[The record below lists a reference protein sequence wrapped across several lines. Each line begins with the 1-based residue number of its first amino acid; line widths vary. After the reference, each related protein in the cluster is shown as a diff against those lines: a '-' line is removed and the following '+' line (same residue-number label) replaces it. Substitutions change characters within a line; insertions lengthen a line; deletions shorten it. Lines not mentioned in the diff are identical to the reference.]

1 MTDAPN
7 GPWFTSLPPCET
19 LVPCGQGRHSVRW
32 EAGELRLASH
42 ADPEAELVL
51 AALGGDKA
59 RCVEIAEAWQRH
71 TADLTV
77 LGIGPR
83 GPADEI
89 TVSWDDVDAAGQ
101 AARGG
106 AGRSRVRGGTGW
118 PARRGPRWP
127 GPPSGTSSTRQEAGE
142 ASQRR
147 LDMLSLLALGTGFQI
162 RLAGQVVA
170 AHADR
175 LDEPDELGRTI
186 RSVLTA
192 ALAGRLAL
200 VAEQW
205 LGIDP
210 DQVEVSLH
218 RGTGWGSVE
227 LTGRGE
233 QRRLR
238 VSLPAWWLARVW
250 ACGLALTG
258 RHLVVAVERAGWP
271 DAQRAGPARTG
282 RRTRFAQ
289 RARRQPPVRCRRC
302 ATLGDMSAQNPAVE
316 ALGVAVAARV
326 PVLLWGAPGTGKTS
340 AIRAMAGAMGLPCET
355 VIASIREPSDFAGLP
370 IVVGGEV
377 RFAPPAWARRLAE
390 AGRGLLFLDELSTAP
405 PAVQAALLRVVLE
418 RAVGDL
424 TLPDEVAVVAAAN
437 PPEQAADGW
446 DLSAPLANRLCHL
459 AWQTEPR
466 AVADGLAGGWSAP
479 VVPVLPDGW
488 QAEEILSR
496 GLVAAFLHVRPGLAC
511 APPSNAAAAGRGW
524 PSPRTWEMAA
534 RLMAAAG
541 AAGIGDEARS
551 ALIRGAIGDGAGVE
565 FLAWLV
571 EMDLP
576 DPERVLADP
585 ASFRLPERG
594 DRAYAALAA
603 IAAAVAAD
611 PTPARWTAGW
621 QVLGLAADTAPD
633 VAAVAA
639 RVLARCRPPDADP
652 PAEIHL
658 FAPVLRDAGLL

>member
-19 LVPCGQGRHSVRW
+19 LVPCGRGRHCVRW

-59 RCVEIAEAWQRH
+59 RCVEIAEAWRRH

-83 GPADEI
+83 SPADEV

-101 AARGG
+101 AARSGASVLGYG
-106 AGRSRVRGGTGW
+106 AGPLASPPRAAM
-118 PARRGPRWP
+118 ARAAARYQQHQ
-127 GPPSGTSSTRQEAGE
+127 QEAGE

-192 ALAGRLAL
+192 ALAGRLAR

-210 DQVEVSLH
+210 DQVEVSLY

-271 DAQRAGPARTG
+271 DA
-282 RRTRFAQ
+282 
-289 RARRQPPVRCRRC
+289 
-302 ATLGDMSAQNPAVE
+302 
-316 ALGVAVAARV
+316 RV
-326 PVLLWGAPGTGKTS
+326 
-340 AIRAMAGAMGLPCET
+340 
-355 VIASIREPSDFAGLP
+355 
-370 IVVGGEV
+370 
-377 RFAPPAWARRLAE
+377 LA
-390 AGRGLLFLDELSTAP
+390 
-405 PAVQAALLRVVLE
+405 
-418 RAVGDL
+418 
-424 TLPDEVAVVAAAN
+424 
-437 PPEQAADGW
+437 
-446 DLSAPLANRLCHL
+446 LSAPGA
-459 AWQTEPR
+459 EPVSR
-466 AVADGLAGGWSAP
+466 SAHAVSRPSGVADAP
-479 VVPVLPDGW
+479 HW
-488 QAEEILSR
+488 EI
-496 GLVAAFLHVRPGLAC
+496 
-511 APPSNAAAAGRGW
+511 
-524 PSPRTWEMAA
+524 
-534 RLMAAAG
+534 
-541 AAGIGDEARS
+541 
-551 ALIRGAIGDGAGVE
+551 
-565 FLAWLV
+565 
-571 EMDLP
+571 
-576 DPERVLADP
+576 
-585 ASFRLPERG
+585 
-594 DRAYAALAA
+594 
-603 IAAAVAAD
+603 
-611 PTPARWTAGW
+611 
-621 QVLGLAADTAPD
+621 
-633 VAAVAA
+633 
-639 RVLARCRPPDADP
+639 
-652 PAEIHL
+652 
-658 FAPVLRDAGLL
+658 

>member
-19 LVPCGQGRHSVRW
+19 LVPCGRGRHCVRW

-83 GPADEI
+83 SPADEV

-101 AARGG
+101 AARSGASVLGYG
-106 AGRSRVRGGTGW
+106 AGPLASPPRAVM
-118 PARRGPRWP
+118 ARAAARYQQHQ
-127 GPPSGTSSTRQEAGE
+127 QEAGE

-175 LDEPDELGRTI
+175 LDEPDKLGRTI

-192 ALAGRLAL
+192 ALAGRLAR

-210 DQVEVSLH
+210 DQVEVSLY

-271 DAQRAGPARTG
+271 DA
-282 RRTRFAQ
+282 
-289 RARRQPPVRCRRC
+289 
-302 ATLGDMSAQNPAVE
+302 
-316 ALGVAVAARV
+316 RV
-326 PVLLWGAPGTGKTS
+326 
-340 AIRAMAGAMGLPCET
+340 
-355 VIASIREPSDFAGLP
+355 
-370 IVVGGEV
+370 
-377 RFAPPAWARRLAE
+377 LA
-390 AGRGLLFLDELSTAP
+390 
-405 PAVQAALLRVVLE
+405 
-418 RAVGDL
+418 
-424 TLPDEVAVVAAAN
+424 
-437 PPEQAADGW
+437 
-446 DLSAPLANRLCHL
+446 LSAPGA
-459 AWQTEPR
+459 EPVSR
-466 AVADGLAGGWSAP
+466 SAHAV
-479 VVPVLPDGW
+479 
-488 QAEEILSR
+488 SR
-496 GLVAAFLHVRPGLAC
+496 
-511 APPSNAAAAGRGW
+511 PS
-524 PSPRTWEMAA
+524 
-534 RLMAAAG
+534 G
-541 AAGIGDEARS
+541 AAD
-551 ALIRGAIGDGAGVE
+551 
-565 FLAWLV
+565 
-571 EMDLP
+571 
-576 DPERVLADP
+576 
-585 ASFRLPERG
+585 
-594 DRAYAALAA
+594 
-603 IAAAVAAD
+603 
-611 PTPARWTAGW
+611 
-621 QVLGLAADTAPD
+621 APHW
-633 VAAVAA
+633 
-639 RVLARCRPPDADP
+639 
-652 PAEIHL
+652 EI
-658 FAPVLRDAGLL
+658 

>member
-1 MTDAPN
+1 MTEAPN

-42 ADPEAELVL
+42 ADPGAELVL
-51 AALGGDKA
+51 AALGGEKA

-83 GPADEI
+83 GPADEV

-101 AARGG
+101 ATRGG
-106 AGRSRVRGGTGW
+106 VSVLGYGVGPLASPPAAAMARAAVRHQQHQ
-118 PARRGPRWP
+118 
-127 GPPSGTSSTRQEAGE
+127 QEAGE

-210 DQVEVSLH
+210 DQVEVSLY

-250 ACGLALTG
+250 ASGLALTG

-271 DAQRAGPARTG
+271 DAQ
-282 RRTRFAQ
+282 
-289 RARRQPPVRCRRC
+289 V
-302 ATLGDMSAQNPAVE
+302 L
-316 ALGVAVAARV
+316 ALR
-326 PVLLWGAPGTGKTS
+326 APGAEPVS
-340 AIRAMAGAMGLPCET
+340 L
-355 VIASIREPSDFAGLP
+355 IAHAVSHPSG
-370 IVVGGEV
+370 
-377 RFAPPAWARRLAE
+377 
-390 AGRGLLFLDELSTAP
+390 
-405 PAVQAALLRVVLE
+405 
-418 RAVGDL
+418 
-424 TLPDEVAVVAAAN
+424 
-437 PPEQAADGW
+437 AAD
-446 DLSAPLANRLCHL
+446 APH
-459 AWQTEPR
+459 W
-466 AVADGLAGGWSAP
+466 
-479 VVPVLPDGW
+479 
-488 QAEEILSR
+488 EI
-496 GLVAAFLHVRPGLAC
+496 
-511 APPSNAAAAGRGW
+511 
-524 PSPRTWEMAA
+524 
-534 RLMAAAG
+534 
-541 AAGIGDEARS
+541 
-551 ALIRGAIGDGAGVE
+551 
-565 FLAWLV
+565 
-571 EMDLP
+571 
-576 DPERVLADP
+576 
-585 ASFRLPERG
+585 
-594 DRAYAALAA
+594 
-603 IAAAVAAD
+603 
-611 PTPARWTAGW
+611 
-621 QVLGLAADTAPD
+621 
-633 VAAVAA
+633 
-639 RVLARCRPPDADP
+639 
-652 PAEIHL
+652 
-658 FAPVLRDAGLL
+658 